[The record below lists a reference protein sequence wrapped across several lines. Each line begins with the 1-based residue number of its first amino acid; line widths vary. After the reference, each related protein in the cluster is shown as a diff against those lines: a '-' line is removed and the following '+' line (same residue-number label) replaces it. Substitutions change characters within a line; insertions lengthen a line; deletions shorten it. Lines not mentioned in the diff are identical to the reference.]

1 MEKKKDIPV
10 KIIYR
15 REPFL
20 LSIVMLVPIILIWI
34 LFIDKNHYWDDQ
46 LLAQTGQLIH
56 PDLTPW
62 IKSITA
68 LGNHA
73 FLIPAF
79 ILLIFVL
86 LLLRE
91 KKEALQTLLIALS
104 SLGLMS
110 LFKNLFQRDR
120 PDHPLV
126 NGITNY
132 SFPSGHAMMSIAFY
146 GLLIWL
152 LGRHLRQHKIQRSL
166 VIGFLILLIL
176 LIGFS
181 RIYLRVHYPSDVI
194 AGYSFGIG
202 WLWLSLR
209 ITSRIRVN

>member
-1 MEKKKDIPV
+1 MEKKKEIPV
-10 KIIYR
+10 RIIYG
-15 REPFL
+15 REPYL
-20 LSIVMLVPIILIWI
+20 LSIIMLVPIILIWI
-34 LFIDKNHYWDDQ
+34 LFVDKNHYWDDQ
-46 LLAQTGQLIH
+46 LLEQTSQLIN
-56 PDLTPW
+56 PELTPW
-62 IKSITA
+62 IKFITS

-79 ILLIFVL
+79 ITLIIVL
-86 LLLRE
+86 ILYRQ
-91 KKEALQTLLIALS
+91 KKESLQTLLIALS

-110 LFKNLFQRDR
+110 LFKNLFQRNR

-126 NGITNY
+126 DGITNY

-152 LGRHLRQHKIQRSL
+152 AGMHLGQQKTLRNL
-166 VIGFLILLIL
+166 VMGFLILLIL

-194 AGYSFGIG
+194 AGYCFGIA

-209 ITSRIRVN
+209 ITARIPVR

>member
-1 MEKKKDIPV
+1 MEKKKNKPV
-10 KIIYR
+10 TIIYR

-34 LFIDKNHYWDDQ
+34 LFIDKNHYWDQQ
-46 LLAQTGQLIH
+46 LLDQTSQLIN
-56 PDLTPW
+56 PGLTLW
-62 IKSITA
+62 IKSITF
-68 LGNHA
+68 LGNHS

-79 ILLIFVL
+79 SLLIIILLA
-86 LLLRE
+86 LRQ

-126 NGITNY
+126 DGITNF

-146 GLLIWL
+146 GLLMIL
-152 LGRHLRQHKIQRSL
+152 AVRHIRNHSQRNL
-166 VIGFLILLIL
+166 VIGLLALLIL

-194 AGYSFGIG
+194 AGYSFGIA
-202 WLWLSLR
+202 WLWLSWR
-209 ITSRIRVN
+209 ITTRIPVH

>member
-1 MEKKKDIPV
+1 MEEKKNIPV

-15 REPFL
+15 REPYL
-20 LSIVMLVPIILIWI
+20 LSIVVLVPIILIWI
-34 LFIDKNHYWDDQ
+34 LFIDKKHYWDDQ
-46 LLAQTGQLIH
+46 LLEQTSQLIN
-56 PDLTPW
+56 PELTPW
-62 IKSITA
+62 IKFITA

-79 ILLIFVL
+79 SILIIGL
-86 LLLRE
+86 LLLKQ

-126 NGITNY
+126 DGITNY
-132 SFPSGHAMMSIAFY
+132 SFPSGHAMMSVAFY

-152 LGRHLRQHKIQRSL
+152 AGMHLRQQKTIRNLIISFL
-166 VIGFLILLIL
+166 VVVIL

-194 AGYSFGIG
+194 AGYCFGIG

-209 ITSRIRVN
+209 ITARLPVR